1 MLNLRKQQFLDDWRE
16 MLRSVR
22 LTPGA
27 NGTAARTPLSLM
39 RMAVS
44 VAIIATLALLATGK
58 IAGAVVPTAPTSV
71 GVTSTSANAVTVTW
85 TDPTANGA
93 AITGYNV
100 VNTAGTTVA
109 STTNPIATSLTFTP
123 SAALATTTLA
133 VVATSTSGPGAT
145 SSTVSVGAPATPS
158 ITSVTPGNGTITIVF
173 TDSPYAA
180 GALLANSSYT
190 VYANGNVAGTCTSTT
205 CTLTDST
212 AGLSLGATYSFTVT
226 ATNVDGTSSASSPSP
241 GLAGAS
247 PSAITGATATVNYG
261 ASTPNVT
268 ISWNAPSSNG
278 GTPVSYSVSAGSHVL
293 GSGIT
298 STSLVESISSLFTA
312 VGGTSYSGAFTV
324 TATNGSSLT
333 SSATTNTVFVGTTP
347 APPTAVTVGGSSVS
361 WTASA
366 SGSPYTYEV
375 QYETCLSSSSSTCT
389 ASGTPVATAGTTL
402 SYATAGFAPVAGTYF
417 DIAVYAVN
425 NVGVSAVAVGTP
437 AIIGLSGPG
446 APSVVLSATN
456 SSVTATWTPSTTT
469 GGSAIVSYS
478 AQLYTAAGISTP
490 STTVGSAVSL
500 AAGVTTYTFTGLAP
514 GNYAVSITPSN
525 ASGAGTPSGASP
537 AIVVN
542 ESPYGGTLL
551 TAPTAVY
558 AASTFNLSWIA
569 AAATSTNSWS
579 FASYKVVDTTTS
591 TTLGTVSGT
600 VTSLTGI
607 PLSSVHAGDAI
618 VVYSIGIY
626 GVTSVP
632 SNAFTLP
639 ASISSTTAPAIST
652 DYASTTGIQ
661 VNWASV
667 TGATSYN
674 VIGTGSDL
682 SRVTATVTGTSTIF
696 YFGTTYGTGTLTSGV
711 TYTFQVAG
719 VNPFSSTAYG
729 TGVSA
734 TTAATA
740 PSTPVINS
748 SVTTTNTSLSFSW
761 SAVTTGNT
769 GSVTY
774 SLALTAPNG
783 AVTTITTTGTSYVFT
798 GLTPNTPYSA
808 VLTATAPLISSAAS
822 AAVAATTIG
831 TPAAATGLT
840 AVASATTSGS
850 VTLTWVAPTN
860 LGGSSTSLAYALS
873 SADNTGGG
881 ATPSSSP
888 AYGATTATLTGLSA
902 GHSYTFTL
910 TLNNNKGTGTAATVT
925 ITLPSAP
932 AAPTAVTSAIAPS
945 ATSTGTDTVTWTAPA
960 TTNGAPI
967 TGYTVTS
974 SPSGATCA
982 VASGAA
988 ATATSQLCSG
998 LTANTAYTFTV
1009 TASNAWGTSSASTA
1023 STSLSTVA
1031 QPTAPTLASA
1041 GTPATGITVGI
1052 IDADP
1057 TVTGYTLQL
1066 IGGPATLSATVT
1078 GTSYTFP
1085 ASVLTVGV
1093 SYSLEGYATNAAG
1106 NSNVTGPSATP
1117 TVSSGP
1123 GSPLPIE
1130 LVQDANTT
1138 LGVQGIV
1145 IFWAPVT
1152 QNGFPMSYTVYGVQ
1166 NGVTTY
1172 STTTTNTFVAL
1183 PYAAGYTFT
1192 VYAKDAAGTSTGAS
1206 PTAPT
1211 TLLTDTTL
1219 PSAPVLASTA
1229 STATSATVTFSAP
1242 TSGSTPITGYLV
1254 TLTPAS
1260 GPALTQTLTSAGA
1273 ATFGS
1278 TTSLSVYS
1286 TYTYSVVAETPLA
1299 NGPALTGS
1307 VTTTAN
1313 TPGAPTGVTAVS
1325 SLAVSGVES
1334 VVVTWVAPAST
1345 GGLPLTGYNVYLTGP
1360 ATVACP
1366 TVLTGASTT
1375 CTIPVSTVGAYQAN
1389 VVAATAAGYSSD
1401 TTSAA
1406 TASFTSAGAPAAPTI
1421 TGVTTTA
1428 IGTLVIA
1435 FTEPA
1440 STQLPLIGF
1449 NLETIDN
1456 TTGVTVATAAV
1467 AGPTATSITVTGLA
1481 ATDTY
1486 TLALVAANDYM
1497 GATTTSTP
1505 AIGSWTGW
1513 TVPEGAPSISSA
1525 TNPALGTI
1533 AVAWTAPV
1541 PGAAGDKGSIV
1552 SGYTVTAT
1560 NTSTGAVLTQNV
1572 SASTLSTTFTGL
1584 ANGVTYSVTVAA
1596 TNSVGSGAP
1605 TTASVKTGA
1614 VSTAPA
1620 PTLGAVTATSTS
1632 LTFSWTAPT
1641 VSSGTTIT
1649 GYVGS
1654 VATGNTTITCG
1665 TLGAS
1670 ATSCTISGLTPSTTY
1685 TISVSTLTA
1694 GGTSVAA
1701 TKTAATT
1708 GGTVTGP
1715 VPSPFQV
1722 LFAGKSTALTA
1733 AAKKTLVTYALKLS
1747 AGGDV
1752 TLTGYAKGNAFLAKS
1767 RATTVA
1773 LFLEAAVSNL
1783 RFQLHEV
1790 TSSSANSVFV
1800 VTVTL

>member
-1 MLNLRKQQFLDDWRE
+1 
-16 MLRSVR
+16 
-22 LTPGA
+22 
-27 NGTAARTPLSLM
+27 
-39 RMAVS
+39 
-44 VAIIATLALLATGK
+44 
-58 IAGAVVPTAPTSV
+58 
-71 GVTSTSANAVTVTW
+71 
-85 TDPTANGA
+85 
-93 AITGYNV
+93 
-100 VNTAGTTVA
+100 
-109 STTNPIATSLTFTP
+109 
-123 SAALATTTLA
+123 
-133 VVATSTSGPGAT
+133 
-145 SSTVSVGAPATPS
+145 
-158 ITSVTPGNGTITIVF
+158 
-173 TDSPYAA
+173 
-180 GALLANSSYT
+180 
-190 VYANGNVAGTCTSTT
+190 
-205 CTLTDST
+205 
-212 AGLSLGATYSFTVT
+212 
-226 ATNVDGTSSASSPSP
+226 
-241 GLAGAS
+241 
-247 PSAITGATATVNYG
+247 
-261 ASTPNVT
+261 
-268 ISWNAPSSNG
+268 
-278 GTPVSYSVSAGSHVL
+278 
-293 GSGIT
+293 
-298 STSLVESISSLFTA
+298 
-312 VGGTSYSGAFTV
+312 
-324 TATNGSSLT
+324 
-333 SSATTNTVFVGTTP
+333 
-347 APPTAVTVGGSSVS
+347 
-361 WTASA
+361 
-366 SGSPYTYEV
+366 
-375 QYETCLSSSSSTCT
+375 
-389 ASGTPVATAGTTL
+389 
-402 SYATAGFAPVAGTYF
+402 
-417 DIAVYAVN
+417 
-425 NVGVSAVAVGTP
+425 
-437 AIIGLSGPG
+437 
-446 APSVVLSATN
+446 
-456 SSVTATWTPSTTT
+456 
-469 GGSAIVSYS
+469 
-478 AQLYTAAGISTP
+478 
-490 STTVGSAVSL
+490 
-500 AAGVTTYTFTGLAP
+500 
-514 GNYAVSITPSN
+514 
-525 ASGAGTPSGASP
+525 
-537 AIVVN
+537 
-542 ESPYGGTLL
+542 
-551 TAPTAVY
+551 
-558 AASTFNLSWIA
+558 
-569 AAATSTNSWS
+569 
-579 FASYKVVDTTTS
+579 
-591 TTLGTVSGT
+591 
-600 VTSLTGI
+600 LTGI
-607 PLSSVHAGDAI
+607 PLSSVHAGDVI
-618 VVYSIGIY
+618 VVYSVDSY

-632 SNAFTLP
+632 SSNFTLP
-639 ASISSTTAPAIST
+639 ASISSTTAPVIGTDFSST
-652 DYASTTGIQ
+652 AGIQ
-661 VNWASV
+661 VNWSFGG
-667 TGATSYN
+667 TATSYN

-682 SRVTATVTGTSTIF
+682 SRVTATVAGTATSTIF
-696 YFGTTYGTGTLTSGV
+696 YYGTTYGTGTLTSGV
-711 TYTFQVAG
+711 TYTFQVAA

-748 SVTTTNTSLSFSW
+748 SVTTTNTSLAFSW
-761 SAVTTGNT
+761 SAVTAGNT

-774 SLALTAPNG
+774 SLALSAPNG

-798 GLTPNTPYSA
+798 GLTPNTAYSA

-840 AVASATTSGS
+840 AVPSATTSGS

-860 LGGSSTSLAYALS
+860 LGGSSTSLGYTLTPY
-873 SADNTGGG
+873 DNTASSSGI
-881 ATPSSSP
+881 PSSP
-888 AYGATTATLTGLSA
+888 AYGATTATLTGLTA

-932 AAPTAVTSAIAPS
+932 VAPTGVAAAIAPS
-945 ATSTGTDTVTWTAPA
+945 STSTGTDTVSWTAPT

-974 SPSGATCA
+974 TPAGATCA

-1009 TASNAWGTSSASTA
+1009 TASNAWGTSTASTA
-1023 STSLSTVA
+1023 STSLAAVA

-1052 IDADP
+1052 IDADA
-1057 TVTGYTLQL
+1057 TVTGYTVQL

-1078 GTSYTFP
+1078 GTTYTFP

-1106 NSNVTGPSATP
+1106 NSTVTGPTATP
-1117 TVSSGP
+1117 TITSAPSNP
-1123 GSPLPIE
+1123 SPVE
-1130 LVQDANTT
+1130 LVQDTNTT
-1138 LGVQGIV
+1138 LGVEGIV
-1145 IFWAPVT
+1145 IFWAPVS

-1192 VYAKDAAGTSTGAS
+1192 VYAKDAAGTSTGAT
-1206 PTAPT
+1206 PTSY
-1211 TLLTDTTL
+1211 TDTTL
-1219 PSAPVLASTA
+1219 PSAPVLTSTS
-1229 STATSATVTFSAP
+1229 STATTATVTFSP
-1242 TSGSTPITGYLV
+1242 PSSGTTPITGYLV

-1278 TTSLSVYS
+1278 TTPLSVYS
-1286 TYTYSVVAETPLA
+1286 TYTFSVVAETPLA
-1299 NGPALTGS
+1299 NSAALTGS

-1360 ATVACP
+1360 STVACP

-1375 CTIPVSTVGAYQAN
+1375 CTIPVSTLGAYQAN
-1389 VVAATAAGYSSD
+1389 VIAATAAGYSSD

-1406 TASFTSAGAPAAPTI
+1406 TASFSNFGPPASPTI

-1481 ATDTY
+1481 ATDNY
-1486 TLALVAANDYM
+1486 TLALVAANDAN
-1497 GATTTSTP
+1497 GVTTTSGP
-1505 AIGSWTGW
+1505 AISAWAGW
-1513 TVPEGAPSISSA
+1513 TAPEGAPSIGSA
-1525 TNPALGTI
+1525 TNSALGTI
-1533 AVAWTAPV
+1533 SVAWTAPV
-1541 PGAAGDKGSIV
+1541 PASAGDKGSVV

-1584 ANGVTYSVTVAA
+1584 ANGVTYTVTVAA

-1620 PTLGAVTATSTS
+1620 PTLGAVTATSSS
-1632 LTFSWTAPT
+1632 LTFTWTAPT

-1708 GGTVTGP
+1708 GGTVTGT
-1715 VPSPFQV
+1715 VPSPFQI
-1722 LFAGKSTALTA
+1722 LFSGTSTALTA
-1733 AAKKTLVTYALKLS
+1733 AAKKTLVAYGLKLS